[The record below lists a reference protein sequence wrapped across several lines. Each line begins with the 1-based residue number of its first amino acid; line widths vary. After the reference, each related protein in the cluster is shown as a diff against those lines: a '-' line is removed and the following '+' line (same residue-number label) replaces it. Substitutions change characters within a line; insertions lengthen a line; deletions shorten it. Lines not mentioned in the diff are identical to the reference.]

1 MDILLARNE
10 IHEKPK
16 KISLAKIK
24 DELKETT
31 GKIYYFDRENSHK
44 NMMALVESLE
54 ALGYNVNFREIK
66 YGLADEE
73 YMYELHAL

>member
-1 MDILLARNE
+1 MDILLARAD
-10 IHEKPK
+10 IQEKPK
-16 KISLAKIK
+16 KISLTKIK

-44 NMMALVESLE
+44 NMMALVDSLE
-54 ALGYNVNFREIK
+54 TCGYNINFREIK
-66 YGLADEE
+66 YGLGDEE

>member
-1 MDILLARNE
+1 MDILLSRNE

-24 DELKETT
+24 EELKETT
-31 GKIYYFDRENSHK
+31 GKIYYFDRDNSHK

-54 ALGYNVNFREIK
+54 SAGYNVSFREIK
-66 YGLADEE
+66 YGLGDDE

>member
-10 IHEKPK
+10 IQEKPK
-16 KISLAKIK
+16 KISLTKIK
-24 DELKETT
+24 EELKDST
-31 GKIYYFDRENSHK
+31 GKIYYFDRDNSHK

-54 ALGYNVNFREIK
+54 TSGYNVNFREIK
-66 YGLADEE
+66 YGLGDEE